1 MHTVIVVIY
10 DLQTNPSFNRDFPY

>member
-10 DLQTNPSFNRDFPY
+10 DLQTNPCFKRDYPY